1 MRRPADMVVYVG
13 VFAYNEER
21 IILKNLESILSQEL
35 SCVDDMR
42 VFVVSSGST
51 DRTDDLVIEV
61 VQRDAR
67 VILITQGNR
76 LGKANAINE
85 FLKMVPDNAICVMV
99 SADVVLANRD
109 CLCRMIA
116 PFQDEEVGMTAS
128 HPVPIDDNS
137 RLIGRIVNILWE
149 MKHRVS
155 LIYPK
160 TGEMIAFRKVFNA
173 MPEDVLVDEA
183 YIEWEI
189 ERRGWKIVYVPDAI
203 VNNKGPES
211 IGEFIRQRKRIY
223 IGHKLLERKLG
234 YRGSTFNLPL
244 LFRIVYEMASQRPAD
259 IWPLFVTVF
268 LEAYS
273 RLLGRIDL
281 LLGRYDKT
289 GRWDVIEGTKTF

>member
-1 MRRPADMVVYVG
+1 MVVYVG
-13 VFAYNEER
+13 VFAYNEEK

-35 SCVDDMR
+35 SCIDDMR

-51 DRTDDLVIEV
+51 DKTNELVSEV
-61 VQRDAR
+61 AKRDSR
-67 VILITQGNR
+67 VVLIAQKER
-76 LGKANAINE
+76 LGKASAINE
-85 FLKMVPDNAICVMV
+85 FLNNVPGNAICVMV

-109 CLCRMIA
+109 CLCKMLI
-116 PFQDEEVGMTAS
+116 PFQDEGVGMTAS
-128 HPVPIDDNS
+128 HPIPVDDRS
-137 RLIGRIVNILWE
+137 RLIGRIVHVLWE

-173 MPEDVLVDEA
+173 MPEDILVDEA

-189 ERRGWKIVYVPDAI
+189 GRRGLKIVYVSDAI
-203 VNNKGPES
+203 VNNKGPEG

-234 YRGSTFNLPL
+234 YRGSTFNISL
-244 LFRIVYEMASQRPAD
+244 LFRIVYEMARQRPAD
-259 IWPLFVTVF
+259 IWPLFVTVL

-281 LLGRYDKT
+281 LLGRYDKL
-289 GRWDVIEGTKTF
+289 GRWEVIEGTKTF